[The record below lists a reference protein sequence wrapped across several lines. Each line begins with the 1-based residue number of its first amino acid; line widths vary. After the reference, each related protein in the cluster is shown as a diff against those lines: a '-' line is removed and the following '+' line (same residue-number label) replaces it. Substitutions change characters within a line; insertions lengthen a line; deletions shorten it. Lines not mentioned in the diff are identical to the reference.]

1 MIEEHAR
8 VVAVQGDTALLQ
20 TQRQSSCGSCEVKSG
35 CGTSVLAGI
44 FGQKMTQLKVQN
56 TLNARPG
63 DEVVLGMEEHALVT
77 GSLLVYGVPLLML
90 LLGALMGEAMAS
102 QLGMDAEQLLP
113 VVGGATGFVLAFLLV
128 RGVLRRT
135 AVGLQMNPVML
146 RIRVR

>member
-44 FGQKMTQLKVQN
+44 VGQKITQLKVRN

-102 QLGMDAEQLLP
+102 QLGMNADLLP
-113 VVGGATGFVLAFLLV
+113 VVGGATGFVLAFILV

-146 RIRVR
+146 RILAR

>member
-44 FGQKMTQLKVQN
+44 VGQKMTQLKVQN

-77 GSLLVYGVPLLML
+77 GSLLVYGVPLIML
-90 LLGALMGEAMAS
+90 LLGALMGEVMAS
-102 QLGMDAEQLLP
+102 QWGMNAELLS
-113 VVGGATGFVLAFLLV
+113 VMAGATGFVLAFLLV

-146 RIRVR
+146 RIRAR

>member
-44 FGQKMTQLKVQN
+44 VGQKMTQLKVQN

-77 GSLLVYGVPLLML
+77 GSLLVYGVPLIML
-90 LLGALMGEAMAS
+90 LLGALMGEVMAS
-102 QLGMDAEQLLP
+102 QWGMNAELLS
-113 VVGGATGFVLAFLLV
+113 VVAGATGFVLAFLLV

-146 RIRVR
+146 RIRAR

>member
-44 FGQKMTQLKVQN
+44 VGQKITQLKVRN

-63 DEVVLGMEEHALVT
+63 DEVVLGMEEHALVM

-90 LLGALMGEAMAS
+90 LLGALMGEAMVS
-102 QLGMDAEQLLP
+102 QLGMDAELLP
-113 VVGGATGFVLAFLLV
+113 VVGGVTGFVLAFLLV

-146 RIRVR
+146 RILAR

>member
-102 QLGMDAEQLLP
+102 QLGMGAELLP
-113 VVGGATGFVLAFLLV
+113 VVAGATGFVLAFLLV

-146 RIRVR
+146 RIRAR

>member
-35 CGTSVLAGI
+35 CGTSLLAGI
-44 FGQKMTQLKVQN
+44 VGQKITQLKVQN
-56 TLNARPG
+56 TLNAKPG
-63 DEVVLGMEEHALVT
+63 DEVVLGMEEHALVM

-90 LLGALMGEAMAS
+90 LLGALMGEARAS
-102 QLGMDAEQLLP
+102 PLGMDAELLP
-113 VVGGATGFVLAFLLV
+113 VVTGATGFVLAFLLV

-146 RIRVR
+146 RILAR

>member
-44 FGQKMTQLKVQN
+44 VGQKMTQLKVQN

-63 DEVVLGMEEHALVT
+63 DEVVLGF
-77 GSLLVYGVPLLML
+77 
-90 LLGALMGEAMAS
+90 GEVHQPKVAVHTTKNDI
-102 QLGMDAEQLLP
+102 LRRDAEHQHRFP
-113 VVGGATGFVLAFLLV
+113 PSGRRATVVETVTV
-128 RGVLRRT
+128 
-135 AVGLQMNPVML
+135 
-146 RIRVR
+146 

>member
-44 FGQKMTQLKVQN
+44 VGQKITQLKVRN

-102 QLGMDAEQLLP
+102 QLGMNADLLP

-146 RIRVR
+146 RILAR

>member
-44 FGQKMTQLKVQN
+44 VGQKITQLKVRN

-90 LLGALMGEAMAS
+90 LLGALMGEAIAS
-102 QLGMDAEQLLP
+102 QLGMNADLLP

-146 RIRVR
+146 RILAR

>member
-102 QLGMDAEQLLP
+102 QLGMDADLLP

>member
-90 LLGALMGEAMAS
+90 LLGALMGEAIAS
-102 QLGMDAEQLLP
+102 QLGMDAELLP
-113 VVGGATGFVLAFLLV
+113 VVAGATGFALAFLLV

-146 RIRVR
+146 RIRAR